1 MATTLQLTTDLSKPI
16 IVVKP
21 SLEFASTPRHCR
33 TSLSLPRFNNIAR
46 ASSSS
51 SDSSLV
57 SRRHFV
63 SETAALSLTL
73 TTLPLF
79 GSIQPAKSEESAL
92 SEWEKV
98 SLPIDPGVVLL
109 DIAFVPEDPK
119 HGNFTS
125 LHCSIYHLFFFLH
138 FVVWFLRKIHELEL
152 TLGN

>member
-1 MATTLQLTTDLSKPI
+1 MIMATTLQLTTDFSKPI

-33 TSLSLPRFNNIAR
+33 TYLSLPRFNNITR
-46 ASSSS
+46 ASS

-79 GSIQPAKSEESAL
+79 GSVQPAMSEEPAL

-125 LHCSIYHLFFFLH
+125 FHCSIYHLSFLS
-138 FVVWFLRKIHELEL
+138 
-152 TLGN
+152 TLCCLVPQKNS

>member
-1 MATTLQLTTDLSKPI
+1 MSMKMATTLQLTTDFSKPI

-79 GSIQPAKSEESAL
+79 GSVQPAKSEESAL

-119 HGNFTS
+119 HGNFIS
-125 LHCSIYHLFFFLH
+125 LHCSIYHLSFLS
-138 FVVWFLRKIHELEL
+138 
-152 TLGN
+152 TLCCLVPQKNS